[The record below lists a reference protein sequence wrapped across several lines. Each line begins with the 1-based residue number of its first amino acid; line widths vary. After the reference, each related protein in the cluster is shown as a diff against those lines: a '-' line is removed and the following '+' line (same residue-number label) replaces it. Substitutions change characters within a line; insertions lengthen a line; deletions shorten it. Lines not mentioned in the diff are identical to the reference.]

1 MKIHILFGMIGFI
14 LLSGCN
20 RAAEKN
26 PRFYD
31 AGVSRELAGHRKA
44 QIKNLKYELSFNIP
58 RQKEVAIE
66 GDITLRFDL
75 ASRQEVLIDFREER
89 EKIKEVIANGVP
101 VDKVRF
107 ENEHIILPASS
118 TVEGAN
124 GIRIRFTAGNQSLNR
139 NDEYLYTLLVPDR
152 ARTVFPCF
160 EQPNLKAEFTLQ
172 LELPADWKAV
182 SNTYI
187 RSETV
192 TDDRK
197 TVCFAPTE
205 PLSTY
210 LFSFVAGKLERR
222 EYTRDGRTIAAY
234 YRETDP
240 KKVAQLDIVFGQVMA
255 SLHWLEEYTGI
266 AYPFAKYDF
275 IVLPGFQFGGMEHT
289 GATLY
294 NDNGIFLS
302 EHPTPDEELNRAE
315 LIAHETSHMWFG
327 DLVTMDWFDDVWTK
341 EVFANYFAARIVE
354 PLFPEINHTQNK
366 LKTFTAASLSEDRT
380 MGTNAIR
387 QPLDNLRNAGLIYGQ
402 IIYNK
407 APVMM
412 EKLVDKMGEANF
424 RSGIQEYLKTYSYGN
439 ATWDDLIR
447 ILDSKTTEDLAAF
460 SDVWFVPSRVLPN
473 TDGRGY
479 GVFVPDEPALHWLAA
494 HWWEIEDD
502 TARQSLLMVL
512 YENYLAKH
520 ISADDWVNS
529 LITGLPAEKNALVAS
544 TASGYLANVMRE
556 IAPANQA
563 EVETRIYTMTQNH
576 PLPSCRIQLM
586 RLFMQNAISE
596 PMVKKLYI
604 LWQQQS
610 DKHLNRQDYTTLA
623 YELAIR
629 MPLESE
635 QILRTQRARIDDPDR
650 LRQFDFISRAAV
662 SDTARLDTLFNS
674 LLAAENRRIEPWTTA
689 VIRYLNHPL
698 REDQSVKYIRPGLE
712 VLEEVQ
718 RTGDIFFPK
727 NWAAALLGNHL
738 GSSAYEEVVRFLNER
753 PDYSPLLK
761 NKILQAAY
769 PLYRAN
775 N

>member
-1 MKIHILFGMIGFI
+1 MGEPERDAHVNFPDRRVRTGNSPARSLQPGIALAATFCRHSLRRARFGDPGEYDRYPVPDATSVCAFARIAQYRWQRLWGI
-14 LLSGCN
+14 CAR
-20 RAAEKN
+20 RACSA
-26 PRFYD
+26 
-31 AGVSRELAGHRKA
+31 LAG
-44 QIKNLKYELSFNIP
+44 
-58 RQKEVAIE
+58 
-66 GDITLRFDL
+66 
-75 ASRQEVLIDFREER
+75 
-89 EKIKEVIANGVP
+89 
-101 VDKVRF
+101 
-107 ENEHIILPASS
+107 
-118 TVEGAN
+118 
-124 GIRIRFTAGNQSLNR
+124 
-139 NDEYLYTLLVPDR
+139 
-152 ARTVFPCF
+152 
-160 EQPNLKAEFTLQ
+160 
-172 LELPADWKAV
+172 
-182 SNTYI
+182 
-187 RSETV
+187 
-192 TDDRK
+192 
-197 TVCFAPTE
+197 
-205 PLSTY
+205 
-210 LFSFVAGKLERR
+210 
-222 EYTRDGRTIAAY
+222 
-234 YRETDP
+234 
-240 KKVAQLDIVFGQVMA
+240 
-255 SLHWLEEYTGI
+255 
-266 AYPFAKYDF
+266 
-275 IVLPGFQFGGMEHT
+275 
-289 GATLY
+289 
-294 NDNGIFLS
+294 
-302 EHPTPDEELNRAE
+302 
-315 LIAHETSHMWFG
+315 
-327 DLVTMDWFDDVWTK
+327 
-341 EVFANYFAARIVE
+341 
-354 PLFPEINHTQNK
+354 
-366 LKTFTAASLSEDRT
+366 
-380 MGTNAIR
+380 
-387 QPLDNLRNAGLIYGQ
+387 
-402 IIYNK
+402 
-407 APVMM
+407 
-412 EKLVDKMGEANF
+412 
-424 RSGIQEYLKTYSYGN
+424 
-439 ATWDDLIR
+439 
-447 ILDSKTTEDLAAF
+447 
-460 SDVWFVPSRVLPN
+460 
-473 TDGRGY
+473 
-479 GVFVPDEPALHWLAA
+479 A

-544 TASGYLANVMRE
+544 TASGYLANVMWE
-556 IAPANQA
+556 IAPANRA
-563 EVETRIYTMTQNH
+563 EVEARIYTMTQNH

-738 GSSAYEEVVRFLNER
+738 SSSAYEEVVRFLNER

>member
-1 MKIHILFGMIGFI
+1 M
-14 LLSGCN
+14 
-20 RAAEKN
+20 
-26 PRFYD
+26 
-31 AGVSRELAGHRKA
+31 
-44 QIKNLKYELSFNIP
+44 
-58 RQKEVAIE
+58 
-66 GDITLRFDL
+66 
-75 ASRQEVLIDFREER
+75 
-89 EKIKEVIANGVP
+89 
-101 VDKVRF
+101 
-107 ENEHIILPASS
+107 
-118 TVEGAN
+118 
-124 GIRIRFTAGNQSLNR
+124 
-139 NDEYLYTLLVPDR
+139 
-152 ARTVFPCF
+152 
-160 EQPNLKAEFTLQ
+160 
-172 LELPADWKAV
+172 
-182 SNTYI
+182 
-187 RSETV
+187 
-192 TDDRK
+192 
-197 TVCFAPTE
+197 
-205 PLSTY
+205 
-210 LFSFVAGKLERR
+210 AGKLERQ
-222 EYTRDGRTIAAY
+222 EYTQDGRTIAAY

-240 KKVAQLDIVFGQVMA
+240 KKIAQLDIVFRQVMA

-354 PLFPEINHTQNK
+354 PLFPEINHTLNK
-366 LKTFTAASLSEDRT
+366 LKTFNAASLTEDRT
-380 MGTNAIR
+380 LGTNAIR

-412 EKLVDKMGEANF
+412 EKLVDRMGEANF
-424 RSGIQEYLKTYSYGN
+424 RSGIQEYLKTYSYAN

-447 ILDSKTTEDLAAF
+447 ILDGKAPEDLATF
-460 SDVWFVPSRVLPN
+460 SDVWVNRKGMPTLNFRIDGQELEIRQSDPYNRGLLWPQRFAVTLCGERDSVLRVNMTDTLVRIQLPFVPSLVLPN

-479 GVFVPDEPALHWLAA
+479 GLFVPDESALKWLLA
-494 HWWEIEDD
+494 HWWEVKDD
-502 TARQSLLMVL
+502 TARQSLLMTL

-520 ISADDWVNS
+520 ISADDWTNS
-529 LITGLPAEKNALVAS
+529 LLAGLPAEKNALVAS
-544 TASGYLANVMRE
+544 TVSGYLAGAMRRV
-556 IAPANQA
+556 APAQIA
-563 EVETRIYTMTQNH
+563 EVEARVYAISRNH
-576 PLPSCRIQLM
+576 PLPSCRVQLL
-586 RLFMQNAISE
+586 RYFMQNATSQ
-596 PMVKKLYI
+596 PMVKELYA
-604 LWQQQS
+604 LWQEQS
-610 DKHLNRQDYTTLA
+610 DKRLNQQDYTTLA

-629 MPLESE
+629 LPAESE

-650 LRQFDFISRAAV
+650 LRRFDFISRAVV

-674 LLAAENRRIEPWTTA
+674 LLVAENRRIEPWTVA

-698 REDQSVKYIRPGLE
+698 REEQSVKYIRPGLE

-727 NWAAALLGNHL
+727 NWASALLGNHL
-738 GSSAYEEVVRFLNER
+738 SRPAYEEVVRFLDGH

-769 PLYRAN
+769 SLYREN
-775 N
+775 D